1 MQTHLLYTYQAAR
14 FRAYP
19 EVKLCPAP
27 TIATLLNHL
36 FASSSPT
43 SEDRKERSES
53 VISNGTDGNMT
64 ASEAVG
70 QHGGTSPSRKKKKKK
85 GGSDHHQDEFSMTQ
99 STTVPDM
106 PNVAGPPEDMFK
118 EIQSLALRKFA
129 LKEFSL
135 IRFDRITKKK
145 NVIPLGH
152 GQIDGEWL
160 YVVY

>member
-1 MQTHLLYTYQAAR
+1 M
-14 FRAYP
+14 
-19 EVKLCPAP
+19 CPAP

-36 FASSSPT
+36 FGSSPST

-53 VISNGTDGNMT
+53 VISNGAEDNTT
-64 ASEAVG
+64 ASEAAAAG
-70 QHGGTSPSRKKKKKK
+70 QNGGTTPSRKKKKKK
-85 GGSDHHQDEFSMTQ
+85 GSDHHQDEFSMTQ

-106 PNVAGPPEDMFK
+106 PNVAGTPEDMFK

-135 IRFDRITKKK
+135 IGFDRTTKKK
-145 NVIPLGH
+145 NVIPLGN
-152 GQIDGEWL
+152 GQIDGKRRL